1 MQLVDR
7 WHEKVLKDDWPI
19 RNQIPHSL
27 CARRQREAEESSMSE
42 KSGFVWAVKTGDLA
56 TVQDAVS
63 KGENVNAVDATVN
76 KRTPLHHAAD
86 FGQTEVINFLIQK
99 GAKVIVP

>member
-1 MQLVDR
+1 MASANSSFVVQ
-7 WHEKVLKDDWPI
+7 EGK
-19 RNQIPHSL
+19 
-27 CARRQREAEESSMSE
+27 EAKESISSMSE